1 MRRRGHSLP
10 ELTVV
15 LALAALISALGVP
28 SVLHVSDRGRVEAAA
43 RQLVLAHR
51 EARLAAVTSGRTAL
65 LRLGG
70 DSIEL
75 RLARGGDTTLAWSRP
90 GPRQFGVTVAGND
103 RTMRFIPVGYTI
115 GVSNASYTLTRGAAR
130 RKVVI
135 SRMGRVRVE

>member
-15 LALAALISALGVP
+15 LALAALIAALGVP
-28 SVLHVSDRGRVEAAA
+28 PLLHVSDRGRVEAAA

-75 RLARGGDTTLAWSRP
+75 RLARGDALP
-90 GPRQFGVTVAGND
+90 
-103 RTMRFIPVGYTI
+103 
-115 GVSNASYTLTRGAAR
+115 AAR
-130 RKVVI
+130 WR
-135 SRMGRVRVE
+135 RVDLNPPGATCATLSATSTRATPW